1 MESYIIASVLT
12 ADRTSQWLVHLIIGY
27 CCYNLQCFCGNDVL
41 RWAKKRGIEQRR
53 DEERHSSWNTGTGAM
68 IRACVVGVAQMKTYN
83 VALVPLQVE
92 LKVCKTNATI
102 KEIQLM
108 PYR

>member
-1 MESYIIASVLT
+1 
-12 ADRTSQWLVHLIIGY
+12 
-27 CCYNLQCFCGNDVL
+27 
-41 RWAKKRGIEQRR
+41 
-53 DEERHSSWNTGTGAM
+53 M

-83 VALVPLQVE
+83 VTLVPLQVE